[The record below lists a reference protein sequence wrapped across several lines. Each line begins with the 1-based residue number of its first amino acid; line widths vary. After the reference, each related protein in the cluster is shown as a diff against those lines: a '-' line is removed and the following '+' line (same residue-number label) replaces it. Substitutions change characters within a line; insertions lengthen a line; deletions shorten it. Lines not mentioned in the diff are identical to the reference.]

1 MNYQQNIL
9 QNQLTEKYPRKTKLL
24 KNSNKTNFV
33 FHMKVIH
40 KNKQDQLD
48 EQGINQIGDNRGSYR
63 RKRKKIINKSNRN

>member
-1 MNYQQNIL
+1 
-9 QNQLTEKYPRKTKLL
+9 
-24 KNSNKTNFV
+24 
-33 FHMKVIH
+33 MKVIH